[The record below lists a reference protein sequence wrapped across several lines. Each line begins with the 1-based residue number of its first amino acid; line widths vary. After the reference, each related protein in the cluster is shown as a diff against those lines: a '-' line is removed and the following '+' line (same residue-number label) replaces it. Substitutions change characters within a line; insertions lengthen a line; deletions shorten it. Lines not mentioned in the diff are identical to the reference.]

1 MSYRTPFP
9 GATGGYTDPGLHPQ
23 LVGARHANAGGEYR
37 SAGFLA
43 PGLGLAASHPS
54 AALGVGATD
63 KSHNS
68 VLDGHRGSAIANHPD
83 GQFARNTAATSDHS
97 LHANSEN
104 TPFLGATGYTMDART
119 MELDI
124 DTGPS
129 ALRPSVPSSRLEQ
142 NRADRLYD
150 QPELIVKRATAT
162 GMRTGSLLFRE
173 YTPEELAVGAVML
186 YAAYSAVA

>member
-1 MSYRTPFP
+1 MNVVPNPLSWRYWRVHRP
-9 GATGGYTDPGLHPQ
+9 GATPAVSRSETRERRGRVPVGGVPGPGSWAGRESPERGPRRGGDRQEPQ
-23 LVGARHANAGGEYR
+23 LRVGWA
-37 SAGFLA
+37 S
-43 PGLGLAASHPS
+43 GL
-54 AALGVGATD
+54 
-63 KSHNS
+63 
-68 VLDGHRGSAIANHPD
+68 RNHPD

-97 LHANSEN
+97 LHANSE
-104 TPFLGATGYTMDART
+104 TLAPALTGYTMDSRT
-119 MELDI
+119 MEYDI

>member
-1 MSYRTPFP
+1 MSYRIPFP

-68 VLDGHRGSAIANHPD
+68 VLDGHRGSVVANHPD

-97 LHANSEN
+97 LHANSEMLA
-104 TPFLGATGYTMDART
+104 PALTGYTMDART
-119 MELDI
+119 LELDI

-150 QPELIVKRATAT
+150 QPELVVKRATAT
-162 GMRTGSLLFRE
+162 GTRTGSLLFRE